1 MNMNTFLKR
10 LTALA
15 AVIAG
20 FLTSADAQKAYSPT
34 GTYQFAVKDG
44 NSLFLD
50 EYAAS
55 PGSATTLD
63 GKEKPSVIFVFGGGF
78 KGGER
83 SHESYLPWFKML
95 NDEGY
100 TVLTIDYRLGMK
112 GVRTK
117 GGIGSVK
124 QFYHSVR
131 IACEDLF
138 SATKYIIDNAGTLK
152 VDPDNLVICGS
163 SAGAMTVL
171 ETEWMLCS
179 GKATETL
186 PEGFRYAGV
195 MSFSGA
201 ILSREGMPKYSQSP
215 APTAFF
221 HGTADKVVNYGGMRV
236 FNWVFAGTD
245 RLVKIFRKNGYV
257 YNAFRF
263 ADHRHEIADS
273 MVETFADQIRFLET
287 NVTRKVARTVDSTID
302 DPEAPVPSGSANR
315 KEMYGD

>member
-1 MNMNTFLKR
+1 MR
-10 LTALA
+10 R
-15 AVIAG
+15 
-20 FLTSADAQKAYSPT
+20 
-34 GTYQFAVKDG
+34 
-44 NSLFLD
+44 LFLIAALFLWTPAGAQND
-50 EYAAS
+50 DATPRKIEKETFVYAVRDADTLRLDRYALLS
-55 PGSATTLD
+55 PDSRA
-63 GKEKPSVIFVFGGGF
+63 KPCLMFLFGGGF
-78 KGGER
+78 MTGTRDNRRFRPFFDYYARKGFVVV
-83 SHESYLPWFKML
+83 S
-95 NDEGY
+95 
-100 TVLTIDYRLGMK
+100 IDYRLGMR

-124 QFYHSVR
+124 QFYHSVS
-131 IACEDLF
+131 IASEDLF
-138 SATKYIIDNAGTLK
+138 SATKYIIDNAKTLK
-152 VDPDNLVICGS
+152 VNPDNLVICGS

-171 ETEWMLCS
+171 ETEWMLCN
-179 GKATETL
+179 GKATEAL

-201 ILSREGMPKYSQSP
+201 ILSREGMPKYSQTP

-221 HGTADKVVNYGGMRV
+221 HGTADKVVNYGNIRV

-245 RLVKIFRKNGYV
+245 KLVKIFKKNGYV

-263 ADHRHEIADS
+263 KDHKHEIADS

-315 KEMYGD
+315 KEMYGK

>member
-1 MNMNTFLKR
+1 MNMNTLLKR
-10 LTALA
+10 LAVFA

-20 FLTSADAQKAYSPT
+20 FLTSVSAQETYSPT

-44 NSLFLD
+44 NALLLD
-50 EYAAS
+50 EYVAT
-55 PGSATTLD
+55 PGSETSLN
-63 GKEKPSVIFVFGGGF
+63 GNEKPSIVFVFGGGF

-83 SHESYLPWFKML
+83 SHKEYVPWFKML

-171 ETEWMLCS
+171 ETEWMLCN
-179 GKATETL
+179 GNATETL

-195 MSFSGA
+195 MAFSGA
-201 ILSREGMPKYSQSP
+201 ILSREGMPKYSQNP

-221 HGTADKVVNYGGMRV
+221 HGTADKVVNYGCMRV

-263 ADHRHEIADS
+263 AGHRHEIADS